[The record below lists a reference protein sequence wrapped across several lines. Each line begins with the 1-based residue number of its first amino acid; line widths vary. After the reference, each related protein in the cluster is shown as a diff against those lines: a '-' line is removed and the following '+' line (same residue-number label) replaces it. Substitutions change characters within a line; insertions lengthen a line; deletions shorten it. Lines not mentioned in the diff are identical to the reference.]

1 MITVKNAITIAQKAM
16 FVNFVRHIPTRQ
28 KVRIAMKTIDEAIK
42 HCEEVAETEERKA
55 RLHQRPDRGVK
66 GSGKRYLSCLECAAE
81 HRQFAEWLR
90 ELEWR
95 RNAMVEIQEAMLMPA
110 SMAERISE
118 EVNAD
123 EDRT

>member
-1 MITVKNAITIAQKAM
+1 
-16 FVNFVRHIPTRQ
+16 
-28 KVRIAMKTIDEAIK
+28 MKTIDEAIK
-42 HCEEVAETEERKA
+42 HCEEVTEE
-55 RLHQRPDRGVK
+55 
-66 GSGKRYLSCLECAAE
+66 LEEEDAKYWCDDTEIMNIFIERAKE
-81 HRQFAEWLR
+81 YRQLADWLR

-95 RNAMVEIQEAMLMPA
+95 RNAMVEIQETMLMPA